1 MTVLH
6 HLRFS
11 IEYLRRQSLL
21 DSHGTPLN
29 FAGAVSHLYFTE
41 NSSFAFHALLKN
53 GYFHELCA
61 KVNTNQDLVLRE
73 LMLTMSH
80 LFGRLQCRQAD
91 EEFLQDVVKGSP
103 SVVFLPNMPENAVN
117 VLRKHNQ
124 QTLDIFTS
132 YVRTFVEQHIRE
144 PDNTL
149 PLTAKVVGGKSSQS
163 QAPNKVRSSFVA
175 LSGHN
180 DEFKSIHDLCTTSR
194 SGVFLEEAVVPYV
207 GIYPEDSDLPLNA
220 YLYDFFMHGNADA
233 VVTANR
239 IRRGD
244 IWFVLNDFSMV
255 LATIVTSLTNF
266 MNLGTES
273 DLDFIDVRGGGD
285 DEEEDLEDRLL
296 PNQGGADD
304 VAGPQ
309 SGVQGARGPAQQ
321 QNLPVQLAKKKKK
334 VVDSWDD
341 EAESSSSEG
350 ENWDDG
356 EDSEEEGEVAWDE
369 KTGLLNVLKAFKL
382 LKADF
387 DTKFKAMWA

>member
-1 MTVLH
+1 
-6 HLRFS
+6 
-11 IEYLRRQSLL
+11 
-21 DSHGTPLN
+21 
-29 FAGAVSHLYFTE
+29 
-41 NSSFAFHALLKN
+41 
-53 GYFHELCA
+53 
-61 KVNTNQDLVLRE
+61 
-73 LMLTMSH
+73 
-80 LFGRLQCRQAD
+80 
-91 EEFLQDVVKGSP
+91 
-103 SVVFLPNMPENAVN
+103 
-117 VLRKHNQ
+117 
-124 QTLDIFTS
+124 
-132 YVRTFVEQHIRE
+132 
-144 PDNTL
+144 
-149 PLTAKVVGGKSSQS
+149 
-163 QAPNKVRSSFVA
+163 
-175 LSGHN
+175 
-180 DEFKSIHDLCTTSR
+180 
-194 SGVFLEEAVVPYV
+194 
-207 GIYPEDSDLPLNA
+207 
-220 YLYDFFMHGNADA
+220 MHGNADA

-296 PNQGGADD
+296 PSQGGADD
-304 VAGPQ
+304 APGPQ

-369 KTGLLNVLKAFKL
+369 KTGLLNVLKAFKA